1 MLKRNLFIVIL
12 LVVFSASLWA
22 AGGRDANESH
32 TAEDQSGF
40 TDSIDVNEK
49 KPGKYNYY
57 LEATDKAGNKM
68 RSGPD
73 NIYIDPESDLPRA
86 TIINPLP
93 YMRVQGNMN
102 IVGIAFDDD
111 GVQRVEIAVYR
122 GTDGKGEEILRVTA
136 EGTDYW
142 SYFLNTSDGEIWTDG
157 NYTISAW
164 AVDINGLSG
173 ISETFK
179 PKQHKISTVYWR
191 LDRKKPE
198 TIVTSHDVG
207 ALVSGNIK
215 MKGTV
220 TDGNGIA
227 SLGFSTDEGVKYS
240 PVKVTIDKKDGN
252 NTWELSLNT
261 KQFEDGPNVIWLQAR
276 DGNGSIGTAAHLL
289 FVNNTGPDVKI
300 VYPGANDTVNGIF
313 SIAGY
318 AQHPV
323 GLSSI
328 TWKAGTAGGSFELLP
343 GNQWWSADVDIRNQ
357 KGTTIDV
364 EVRAVDVS
372 GNVTVARQRYK
383 VNPLADL
390 PVVTITEP
398 AVGNYSNPLGIVV
411 KGEASDDEG
420 VASIFYSLNNAPATE
435 IPATSGYFQFMIPT
449 PAEGNHTLD
458 VWAKDITGV
467 VGNKTQVK
475 GILITGGNIQPGI
488 ASFTSLEG
496 RNSVVAN
503 FYTGM
508 SIKITPRMTMQLAFK
523 ATAAPVSATVAFGN
537 EAPIP
542 VKLTA
547 SKDVFAAAVP
557 VPEYITDGLLEIK
570 MTGTDRNGK
579 EFAYSEFVFVN
590 SLLAQTSQALGFT
603 DEYAAP
609 AANFRAQD
617 HRLTWVRQNAL
628 ADGRMLLKQGE
639 KLLGLSTIPVR
650 SATLTGTGSDLLEVE
665 VDQYGRVTLTPRQ
678 EGEAGPLTLR
688 LDVDGVNSYTSA
700 QFRTVADFSGPTVTV
715 RDLANFSWVR
725 NSIPVA
731 FNVSSRNRVSAVEY
745 SLDMGLTWIN
755 IISPAEAR
763 AITAPVNTN
772 VSRTL
777 ELASAQDGTIN
788 VLIRGTSDTGL
799 TSIADF
805 TVLKDTAAPAGKI
818 IMPIAEARVNGT
830 IRMAFSVEE
839 MGALNTI
846 NYARPGGASK
856 EVFNANTWD
865 KDYAPRFFEILMDAV
880 EMPLAQNMRFNFTD
894 KAGNTS
900 DLSTWEFI
908 IDQEMDI
915 PVVHII
921 LPLENEVI
929 TTDFIVSGVM
939 FDDDAIKRVH
949 WRLDSGQTFIIEAEN
964 GFSIPIALNTLTDN
978 EHSVTVIAE
987 DIYGVRSAPITRNF
1001 RVSLSEPAATVVY
1014 PNYDTVLR
1022 GEIEIRGT
1030 AFDRNGIKEIKVSVD
1045 NGNTFNSV
1053 RGSFGTAA
1061 QTVNWTYQ
1069 FNTTILKDGPHVLFI
1084 RVTDRYEIPAT
1095 YANMINVDNTQPEII
1110 LDSPG
1115 DGSVT
1120 AGQISVMGR
1129 VLDPNLKDIAI
1140 ELRSLDG
1147 ITIPANYQRRV
1158 LELNTMIREGIDI
1171 SSLADGQYNIA
1182 VIANDRAGNMTRIS
1196 RNVQMARQSYRPT
1209 VEILYPLEN
1218 EETSGEF
1225 NLYGITAGAVPAGN
1239 ATIRI
1244 NGKDTET
1251 INVDENGYFTFKLN
1265 GEVLNI
1271 GNNAIVVHSN
1281 FGGPTLIQS
1290 RAFNLIYRDGG
1301 PWVTIDSFEFADFA
1315 YERPYLFGR
1324 TGYSLSEEDK
1334 TLLADK
1340 ATDKET
1346 RAKILA
1352 KTPDFTEISF
1362 DNGRTFILT
1371 EKGRAKGQDYRYRLE
1386 TGEMVEGYHYI
1397 VIRTTMKNGE
1407 FAVSRMLVQVD
1418 KTAPVIRLI
1427 SPEMGGRYNQ
1437 QIAYSASATDDN
1449 ELVSL
1454 TYHLRA
1460 GDKAAY
1466 EVPGFLQGLYLEG
1479 IIPPFLR
1486 QIAVENN
1493 WTTGQNDSK
1502 GNPLYWVP
1510 SFFAG
1515 GATYTD
1521 FGLGLSFFEDN
1532 VKIQV
1537 QYGFLTQELYES
1549 LGGKDAV
1556 RYGGDVLGLK
1566 ILANIYRL
1574 PFGSFAG
1581 PDWEWLSA
1589 TFAFGANFSYFN
1601 FTDKYNDK
1609 YNAEK
1614 GFTGNDRVKYTQ
1626 SGSPTWMSALL
1637 LQIEFPRVTLPKR
1650 EYLRTFSL
1658 FWEGQLWFVPTDVDA
1673 AKNDIPVVIPHII
1686 LGARLYIF

>member
-1 MLKRNLFIVIL
+1 MLKKNLFVVVL
-12 LVVFSASLWA
+12 LVIFSANLWA
-22 AGGRDANESH
+22 AGGRDANESRS
-32 TAEDQSGF
+32 AEDPSGF

-49 KPGKYNYY
+49 KPGKYNFY
-57 LEATDKAGNKM
+57 LEAKDRAGNVM
-68 RSGPD
+68 RAGPD

-93 YMRVQGNMN
+93 FMRVQGNMN

-122 GTDGKGEEILRVTA
+122 GTDGRGDEILRVTA
-136 EGTDYW
+136 AGTDYW
-142 SYFLNTSDGEIWTDG
+142 SYFLDTTDGEIWKDG
-157 NYTISAW
+157 NYTVSAW
-164 AVDINGLSG
+164 AVDINDLSG
-173 ISETFK
+173 ISENFK

-207 ALVSGNIK
+207 ALVSGGIRLR
-215 MKGTV
+215 GTV

-227 SLGFSTDEGVKYS
+227 ALNYSTDGGEKYN
-240 PVKVTIDKKDGN
+240 PVKVSIDKRAGN
-252 NTWELSLNT
+252 NTWELNLNT
-261 KQFEDGPNVIWLQAR
+261 RQFEDGPNVIWFQAR

-300 VYPGANDTVNGIF
+300 VYPAANEAVNGIF

-328 TWKAGTAGGSFELLP
+328 TWKAGTAGGTFELLP
-343 GNQWWSADVDIRNQ
+343 GNQWWSADVDIRNT
-357 KGTTIDV
+357 KATTLDV

-372 GNVTVARQRYK
+372 GNATVARQRYR
-383 VNPLADL
+383 VNPIADL
-390 PVVTITEP
+390 PVITLTEP
-398 AVGNYSNPLGIVV
+398 AAGAYNNPLGIVV
-411 KGEASDDEG
+411 KGTAEDDEG
-420 VASIFYSLNNAPATE
+420 ISSIFYSLNNGPATE
-435 IPATSGYFQFMIPT
+435 LAATSGYFQFMIPT
-449 PAEGNHTLD
+449 PPEGTHNLD

-475 GILITGGNIQPGI
+475 GIVISGGSIQPGI

-496 RNSVVAN
+496 RNSVVSN

-508 SIKITPRMTMQLAFK
+508 SIKITPRMTAQLSFK
-523 ATAAPVSATVAFGN
+523 ATSAPVTATVAFGD
-537 EAPIP
+537 ESPTS
-542 VKLTA
+542 VKLSASRDIYTA
-547 SKDVFAAAVP
+547 TVP
-557 VPEYITDGLLEIK
+557 VPEYIQDGLLEIK
-570 MTGTDRNGK
+570 LNATDRNGK
-579 EFAYSEFVFVN
+579 EWAYSEFVFVN
-590 SLLAQTSQALGFT
+590 STLLAASQALGFS
-603 DEYAAP
+603 DQYAAP
-609 AANFRAQD
+609 IANFRAQD
-617 HRLTWVRQNAL
+617 QRLTWVRQNTL
-628 ADGRMLLKQGE
+628 SDGRILLKEGE
-639 KLLGLSTIPVR
+639 QLLGLSTIPVR
-650 SATLTGTGSDLLEVE
+650 SAAISGPGSELLDVQT
-665 VDQYGRVTLTPRQ
+665 DQYGRVLLSARQ
-678 EGEAGPLTLR
+678 EGEAGPFTLR
-688 LDVDGVNSYTSA
+688 LEVDGENAYTSS

-715 RDLANFSWVR
+715 RDLANFSYVR
-725 NSIPVA
+725 SSIPVT

-755 IISPAEAR
+755 VMPPSEIR
-763 AITAPVNTN
+763 AVSAPVNTN

-777 ELASAQDGTIN
+777 ELAAAQDGTIN

-799 TSIADF
+799 TSIANF
-805 TVLKDTAAPAGKI
+805 TVLKDTTAPIGTI
-818 IMPIAEARVNGT
+818 IMPIAEAKVNGT
-830 IRMAFSVEE
+830 IRLAFSVEE
-839 MGALNTI
+839 KGSLSTI
-846 NYARPGGASK
+846 SYARGGGAPR
-856 EVFNANTWD
+856 EIFNASSWD
-865 KDYAPRFFEILMDAV
+865 KDYSPRFFEVLMDAV
-880 EMPLAQNMRFNFTD
+880 EMPLDPNMRFIFTD
-894 KAGNTS
+894 KSGNTS
-900 DLSTWEFI
+900 QLTAWEFI
-908 IDQEMDI
+908 IDREMDI
-915 PVVHII
+915 PIVHVI

-939 FDDDAIKRVH
+939 FDDDAIKQVY
-949 WRLDSGQTFIIEAEN
+949 WRIDNGNQFIIEAKN

-978 EHSVTVIAE
+978 EHTVTVIAE
-987 DIYGVRSAPITRNF
+987 DIYGVRSEPITRNF

-1014 PNYDTVLR
+1014 PTYDTVLR
-1022 GEIEIRGT
+1022 GEIEVRGT
-1030 AFDRNGIKEIKVSVD
+1030 AYDKNGIKEIKVSID
-1045 NGNTFNSV
+1045 NGNTFNAV

-1061 QTVNWTYQ
+1061 ETVNWTYQ

-1084 RVTDRYEIPAT
+1084 RVTDRYDIPAT
-1095 YANMINVDNTQPEII
+1095 YANMINIDNTQPEII

-1120 AGQISVMGR
+1120 AGLISVMGR
-1129 VLDPNLKDIAI
+1129 VIDPNLRDIAI

-1158 LELNTMIREGIDI
+1158 LELNPMIRESIDI

-1182 VIANDRAGNMTRIS
+1182 VIANDRAGNMTRTS

-1218 EETSGEF
+1218 EETSGQF
-1225 NLYGITAGAVPAGN
+1225 NLYGITAGAVPAGSV
-1239 ATIRI
+1239 TIRI
-1244 NGKDTET
+1244 NGTDAET
-1251 INVDENGYFTFKLN
+1251 VEVADDGYFTFKMNSEMLN
-1265 GEVLNI
+1265 A

-1290 RAFNLIYRDGG
+1290 RAFNLIYREGG

-1315 YERPYLFGR
+1315 YDRPYLFGR
-1324 TGYSLSEEDK
+1324 TGYSLNEED
-1334 TLLADK
+1334 TALLADRS
-1340 ATDKET
+1340 TDKET
-1346 RAKILA
+1346 KAKIQA
-1352 KTPDFTEISF
+1352 KAPDFTEISF
-1362 DNGRTFILT
+1362 DNGRTFIPT
-1371 EKGRAKGQDYRYRLE
+1371 EKGRGKDQDYRYRLE
-1386 TGEMVEGYHYI
+1386 TGEMTEGYHYI

-1407 FAVSRMLVQVD
+1407 FAVTRMLVQVD

-1437 QIAYSASATDDN
+1437 EITYSASATDDI

-1454 TYHLRA
+1454 TYHIRK

-1486 QIAVENN
+1486 QIAVK
-1493 WTTGQNDSK
+1493 NDFEK
-1502 GNPLYWVP
+1502 FVP
-1510 SFFAG
+1510 TFFAG

-1549 LGGKDAV
+1549 LGGSGAV

-1581 PDWEWLSA
+1581 PDWDWLSA

-1601 FTDKYNDK
+1601 FTDKYNDT
-1609 YNAEK
+1609 YNNNN
-1614 GFTGNDRVKYTQ
+1614 GRTGDSREKYTQ

-1637 LQIEFPRVTLPKR
+1637 LQIEFPRVTLPKK

-1673 AKNDIPVVIPHII
+1673 AKNDIPVVIPHLI
-1686 LGARLYIF
+1686 LGVRLYIF